1 MTLILIYL
9 SFAVAYVLFFSI
21 ASKIKRKRYSFSQK
35 NTQKVNFLYMIPAYK
50 EDGVI
55 VETAKNVV
63 SQSDFGKEDEVVV
76 IADQLKKE
84 TIQELENL
92 NITVIEVFFDKST
105 KAKAINRAMKALSL
119 WRKKHDAVVL
129 LDADNHLV
137 EGFITKAKASFGA
150 GNKIIQTHR
159 IAKNLDTP
167 MAKLDAF
174 SEEIN
179 NSIFRLGHHNLGLSA
194 ALIGSGLV
202 MDYDLFKS
210 YLQKNDVV
218 SGFDKQLELDIMED
232 KLKIE
237 YLEDAY
243 ILDEKVRNAQVFET
257 QRTRWMAAQ
266 WNFAK
271 QNFLKAWVQ
280 LIRFGN
286 LDFFNKVIQFILPPR
301 VILMGVLAIM
311 MIFSLIFDYKFI
323 EIALLNIG
331 LWTAFVLATPSFLL
345 KTLNKNLLAE
355 LPIAFISMTRAFLK
369 IGKAKQK
376 FLHTPH
382 GATHN

>member
-1 MTLILIYL
+1 MTALIIYL

-21 ASKIKRKRYSFSQK
+21 ASKFRKKSNPKASES
-35 NTQKVNFLYMIPAYK
+35 TQKVNFLYMIPAYK

-55 VETAKNVV
+55 VETARNVV
-63 SQSDFGKEDEVVV
+63 SQSDFGVDDEVVV

-84 TIQELENL
+84 TIQKLKELQV
-92 NITVIEVFFDKST
+92 TVVEVFFDKST
-105 KAKAINRAMKALSL
+105 KAKAINRAMKALGL

-137 EGFITKAKASFGA
+137 EGFITKTKNAFAT

-167 MAKLDAF
+167 MAKLDAI

-179 NSIFRLGHHNLGLSA
+179 NSIFRLGHHKVGLSA

-210 YLQKNDVV
+210 YLQKIDVV
-218 SGFDKQLELDIMED
+218 SGFDKQLELDIMQN

-237 YLEDAY
+237 YLEEAY
-243 ILDEKVRNAQVFET
+243 ILDEKVRNTQVFET
-257 QRTRWMAAQ
+257 QRTRWIAAQ
-266 WNFAK
+266 LNFAK
-271 QNFLKAWVQ
+271 QNFFKAWFE
-280 LIRFGN
+280 LFRNGN
-286 LDFFNKVIQFILPPR
+286 IDFFNKVLQFILPPR
-301 VILMGVLAIM
+301 LILLGSLAIMLLASLVFDKYLIEIAILNISLWLALVLAIP
-311 MIFSLIFDYKFI
+311 
-323 EIALLNIG
+323 AN
-331 LWTAFVLATPSFLL
+331 LL
-345 KTLNKNLLAE
+345 KVLNFNILQE
-355 LPIAFISMTRAFLK
+355 LPKVFVSMTKAIFGIK
-369 IGKAKQK
+369 KAKQT

-382 GATHN
+382 GA

>member
-1 MTLILIYL
+1 M
-9 SFAVAYVLFFSI
+9 AYVLFFAI
-21 ASKIKRKRYSFSQK
+21 ASKTKRKRPVLLQNK
-35 NTQKVNFLYMIPAYK
+35 TQKVNFLYMIPAYK
-50 EDGVI
+50 EDEVI

-84 TIQELENL
+84 TIQNLEKL
-92 NITVIEVFFDKST
+92 GITVIEVFFDKST

-119 WRKKHDAVVL
+119 WGRKHDAVVL
-129 LDADNHLV
+129 LDADNQLV
-137 EGFITKAKASFGA
+137 EGFITKVKESFGA
-150 GNKIIQTHR
+150 GNRIIQTHR
-159 IAKNLDTP
+159 IAKNIDTP

-202 MDYDLFKS
+202 MEYDLFKN

-218 SGFDKQLELDIMED
+218 SGFDKQLELDIMQD

-257 QRTRWMAAQ
+257 QRTRWIAAQ
-266 WNFAK
+266 LNFAK
-271 QNFLKAWVQ
+271 QNFVKAWVQ
-280 LIRFGN
+280 LIRHGN
-286 LDFFNKVIQFILPPR
+286 LDFFNKVIQFFLPPR
-301 VILMGVLAIM
+301 VILMGSLAILM
-311 MIFSLIFDYKFI
+311 VFSLVFNYKFI
-323 EIALLNIG
+323 EILLLNVG
-331 LWTAFVLATPSFLL
+331 LLTALVLATPSFLL
-345 KTLNKNLLAE
+345 KTLNRNLLAE
-355 LPIAFISMTRAFLK
+355 LPIAFFRMTKAFLK
-369 IGKAKQK
+369 IGNANKQ